1 MEIVDAAA
9 FLRRPHG
16 MVLGPQ
22 WIYGSPDG
30 RLYFSVLFGAV
41 DETHVDGLIALWASE
56 LATDGHVSLCDTAA
70 LESATPGAF
79 AALNRFLSDQRDKL
93 ARTIERQAI
102 VLGSGLTGTMA
113 AGFYR
118 VFPPPYE
125 YRLCDSRDEALGWLD
140 YPADALAAVDAH
152 RAGDPMVRAVR
163 AALADDCRVGVDLVA
178 RALGASTRSL
188 QRRLEDAGTSFRK
201 EVRRAQIAR
210 AMTLLASTDQKL
222 AAIASEIGCASVVT
236 FSELFAREV
245 GTPPGAW
252 RTKQR
257 GG

>member
-9 FLRRPHG
+9 FLRGARG

-22 WIYGSPDG
+22 WIYGSPDA

-41 DETHVDGLIALWASE
+41 DETHVDGLIALWAAE
-56 LATDGHVSLCDTAA
+56 LATAGHVSLCDTAA

-79 AALNRFLSDQRDKL
+79 AALNRFLKDHRDTL

-102 VLGSGLTGTMA
+102 VLGSSLTGTMA

-140 YPADALAAVDAH
+140 CAADALAAVDAH
-152 RAGDPMVRAVR
+152 RDGEPLVRAVR
-163 AALADDCRVGVDLVA
+163 AALADDCRLEVEIMARTLGV
-178 RALGASTRSL
+178 STRSL

-201 EVRRAQIAR
+201 EARRAQIAR
-210 AMTLLASTDQKL
+210 AMTLLLTTDQKL
-222 AAIASEIGCASVVT
+222 AAIASAIGCASVVT

-245 GTPPGAW
+245 GMPPGAW

-257 GG
+257 G